1 MEDAVTPETPCWRM
15 AALVASA
22 ALCLAISI
30 CYWLQ
35 PDWLAAVTLAPPWC
49 WLLPGLVLVR
59 LGFKRKQWRPSVA
72 VLVLWLVYTIVFVE
86 EARSLLRIGGSPTA
100 EWIAALDD
108 PGGPVAA
115 GKRRV
120 AYYAGAAWFPLRKI
134 PKEAPLAEALRL
146 SGVRYVVADDG
157 DVRSYRDLAE
167 AERAGLRVV
176 FRAQVDDDGATVFE
190 VGSREGG

>member
-1 MEDAVTPETPCWRM
+1 MAVY
-15 AALVASA
+15 AAL
-22 ALCLAISI
+22 LLG
-30 CYWLQ
+30 L
-35 PDWLAAVTLAPPWC
+35 TLAYGYISRRHV
-49 WLLPGLVLVR
+49 LTPGLMLLGYVGLAMPVAGRALLAGLGR
-59 LGFKRKQWRPSVA
+59 LRGRSVA
-72 VLVLWLVYTIVFVE
+72 PSPRAAAGVAVALLLALGLSKALRPPGSHNRGE
-86 EARSLLRIGGSPTA
+86 REAA